1 METSTIEVLN
11 LRQLSDTVTERYKNF
26 VVETVN
32 NSCLRM
38 SVNHGL
44 YDWHVH
50 DNSDEL
56 FIVLE
61 GELQVELPDSQVFK
75 LKPLDFLKMPKG
87 TVHRTSSETRTVNLV
102 YESMDMNTQFLTR
115 IDNKKVTGKF
125 LVKNLKKT
133 GRSIE
138 DDYKNFVLEEINDD
152 VLRLGVNHGIY
163 DWHCHPNSD
172 ELFLGIE
179 NTVQIEFEDMDS
191 ITFEPLEIVKITR
204 GFLHRTIAP
213 ERKVSVTF
221 ESRLTETVNL

>member
-1 METSTIEVLN
+1 METGSIEVLN
-11 LRQLSDTVTERYKNF
+11 LRQISDTVTERYKNF
-26 VVETVN
+26 IVDTVN
-32 NSCLRM
+32 NNCLRM
-38 SVNHGL
+38 SVNQGK

-61 GELQVELPDSQVFK
+61 GELQIELPDSRVFA
-75 LKPLDFLKMPKG
+75 LKPFDCLKMPKG
-87 TVHRTSSETRTVNLV
+87 TIHRTYSETRTVNLV
-102 YESMDMNTQFLTR
+102 YESIDMKTHFLKT
-115 IDNKKVTGKF
+115 IDDRKVAGEF
-125 LVKNLKKT
+125 VVKNLKNIAEA
-133 GRSIE
+133 IE

-152 VLRLGVNHGIY
+152 VIRLGINHGIY

-179 NTVQIEFEDMDS
+179 NRVQIEFKG
-191 ITFEPLEIVKITR
+191 IKTVKFEPLEIVKLPR
-204 GFLHRTIAP
+204 GLVHRTIAS

>member
-44 YDWHVH
+44 YNWHLH

-56 FIVLE
+56 FIVIE
-61 GELQVELPDSQVFK
+61 GELQVELSDNRVFR
-75 LKPLDFLKMPKG
+75 LKPFDFLKMPKG
-87 TVHRTSSETRTVNLV
+87 TVHRTRSETRTVNLV
-102 YESMDMNTQFLTR
+102 YESMDMNTRFLTR
-115 IDNKKVTGKF
+115 IDSRKITGEF
-125 LVKNLKKT
+125 VVRNLKEI
-133 GRSIE
+133 GDEIE

-179 NTVQIEFEDMDS
+179 NTIKIEFKDLDP
-191 ITFEPLEIVKITR
+191 ITIEPLEIVKMPR
-204 GFLHRTIAP
+204 SLVHRTIAN

-221 ESRLTETVNL
+221 ESRLMETVNL

>member
-1 METSTIEVLN
+1 METTAIEVLN
-11 LRQLSDTVTERYKNF
+11 LKQLSDTVTERYKNF

-44 YDWHVH
+44 YNWHLH

-75 LKPLDFLKMPKG
+75 LKPFDFLKMPKG
-87 TVHRTSSETRTVNLV
+87 TVHRSRSETRTVNLV
-102 YESMDMNTQFLTR
+102 YESMDMNTRFLTR
-115 IDNKKVTGKF
+115 MDSRKITGEF
-125 LVKNLKKT
+125 VVRNLKEIGKA
-133 GRSIE
+133 IE
-138 DDYKNFVLEEINDD
+138 DDYQNFVLEEINDD

-163 DWHCHPNSD
+163 DWHCHSNSD

-179 NTVQIEFEDMDS
+179 SKVQVEFKDLEMVA
-191 ITFEPLEIVKITR
+191 FEPSEIVKVPR
-204 GFLHRTIAP
+204 GFVHRTIAS

-221 ESRLTETVNL
+221 ESSLTETVNL

>member
-11 LRQLSDTVTERYKNF
+11 LRQLSDSVTERYKNF

-32 NSCLRM
+32 NNCLRM

-44 YDWHVH
+44 FDWHLH

-56 FIVLE
+56 FIVIE
-61 GELQVELPDSQVFK
+61 GELQVELPDARVFA
-75 LKPLDFLKMPKG
+75 LKPFDFLKMPKG
-87 TVHRTSSETRTVNLV
+87 TVHRTRSETRTVNLV
-102 YESMDMNTQFLTR
+102 YESIDMNTLFLET
-115 IDNKKVTGKF
+115 INNKKVAGEF
-125 LVKNLKKT
+125 VVKNLKNMV
-133 GRSIE
+133 RAIE
-138 DDYKNFVLEEINDD
+138 DDYKNIVLEEINDD

-179 NTVQIEFEDMDS
+179 NTVQIEFKDLELAT
-191 ITFEPLEIVKITR
+191 IKPFEIVKVPI
-204 GFLHRTIAP
+204 GLAHRTISS

-221 ESRLTETVNL
+221 ESRNTKTVNL

>member
-11 LRQLSDTVTERYKNF
+11 LRQISDTVTERYKNF
-26 VVETVN
+26 TIETVN

-44 YDWHVH
+44 YNWHVH

-61 GELQVELPDSQVFK
+61 GELQIELPDSRVFA
-75 LKPLDFLKMPKG
+75 LKPFDFLKMPKG
-87 TVHRTSSETRTVNLV
+87 AIHRTYSETRTVNLV
-102 YESMDMNTQFLTR
+102 YELIDMKTHFLKT
-115 IDNKKVTGKF
+115 IDDRKVSGEF
-125 LVKNLKKT
+125 VVKNLKNIGKA
-133 GRSIE
+133 IE

-152 VLRLGVNHGIY
+152 VIRLGINHGIY

-179 NTVQIEFEDMDS
+179 NRVQIEFKG
-191 ITFEPLEIVKITR
+191 IKTVKFEPLEIVKLPR
-204 GFLHRTIAP
+204 GLVHRTIAS
-213 ERKVSVTF
+213 ERKVSITF